1 MFEYL
6 KGVLVSIGP
15 VSVVLEVQ
23 GVGYL
28 LYVANPYRLSSSL
41 NEEVQLY
48 VHQAV
53 REDAVT
59 LYGFRDSQEKELYL
73 KLISVSGIG
82 PKSGLSILAN
92 GDHAGLVRAIESED
106 ISFLTKFPGVGKK
119 TASQIVLDLRGKLGD
134 LTPEEIGPV
143 TTIQQLETG
152 SHLEVHIAEAREALI
167 GLGYSAREV
176 DKLIPLLEEET
187 FSSTEE
193 VLRKAF
199 KLLLKA

>member
-15 VSVVLEVQ
+15 VSVVLDVQ

-28 LYVANPYRLSSSL
+28 LYMANPYRLSSAL
-41 NEEVQLY
+41 EQEVKLY

-53 REDAVT
+53 REDAIT

-92 GDHAGLVRAIESED
+92 GDHSGLIRAIEAED

-119 TASQIVLDLRGKLGD
+119 TASQIVLDLRGKLGGLVPEGAGGAVVLRQEDD
-134 LTPEEIGPV
+134 LP
-143 TTIQQLETG
+143 LD
-152 SHLEVHIAEAREALI
+152 VHIAEAKEALL
-167 GLGYSAREV
+167 GLGYSVREV
-176 DKLIPLLEEET
+176 DKIIPQLEEER
-187 FSSTEE
+187 FVSTEE